1 MTSSSVSVASP
12 VSASAAPVCRRM
24 FSVELL
30 RLLAICGIAVFHA
43 FLPTFEQIVAL
54 GPQASVLQGGAGA
67 PVSDVAL
74 LAASRPL
81 VWALALLQLLGS
93 WGNHVFFMISGFFL
107 IPSAAERSCG
117 PCFWSG
123 QVRSTAWRVV
133 KVVAAVAFYALIFV
147 AVNRW
152 IMPVADAGSV
162 WWVTYNIE
170 FVWLYMF
177 FIALAPLIGWVAARC
192 GKRWQAWLAG
202 GVLLVLYAFNVYVAL
217 TSRGDFGQLT
227 AASWRKQ
234 IGAVSYFASFILAG
248 VLGIVIRRAR
258 RSEEAEKSC
267 GSPAKRAVWM
277 SRGFWLSVIGCV
289 VALAMLIAAVFAM
302 RGDYVLLSALSFK
315 STSPISFVLAVAAL
329 MVAVCPRGVRNREA
343 GTRFVGKGKALIET
357 LASGILGYYIA
368 QALGYGVMRV
378 IQTRLTAS
386 ALSHASAAALAG
398 STLECAGWQLAWCL
412 CAIVAA
418 LALVVIIC
426 LLDRLI
432 RQPLLRQIKLA

>member
-1 MTSSSVSVASP
+1 MTSSSVSVAAP
-12 VSASAAPVCRRM
+12 ASAAPARRRM

-43 FLPTFEQIVAL
+43 FLPIFEQMVVL

-67 PVSDVAL
+67 PVSDVAV

-81 VWALALLQLLGS
+81 VWVLALLQLLGS

-107 IPSAAERSCG
+107 IPSAAERSRE
-117 PCFWSG
+117 PHFWSA

-133 KVVAAVAFYALIFV
+133 KVVAAVAFYVLIFV

-152 IMPVADAGSV
+152 LMPVEDIGSV

-177 FIALAPLIGWVAARC
+177 FIALAPLIGWVVARC

-202 GVLLVLYAFNVYVAL
+202 GVLLVLYALNVYVAL
-217 TSRGDFGQLT
+217 TARGDFGQLT

-234 IGAVSYFASFILAG
+234 IGAVSYFVSFVLAG
-248 VLGIVIRRAR
+248 VLGIMIRRAHR
-258 RSEEAEKSC
+258 GERAEKSD
-267 GSPAKRAVWM
+267 GSPVERYVWM
-277 SRGFWLSVIGCV
+277 LRGFWLSIIGCV
-289 VALAMLIAAVFAM
+289 AALAMLLAAVFTM
-302 RGDYVLLSALSFK
+302 RRDYGLLSALSFK

-329 MVAVCPRGVRNREA
+329 MVAVCSRGVRNHEA
-343 GTRFVGKGKALIET
+343 GTRAAKKGKALIEMLT
-357 LASGILGYYIA
+357 SGILGYYIA

-378 IQTRLTAS
+378 IQNRLTAPS
-386 ALSHASAAALAG
+386 LSRASAAALAG
-398 STLECAGWQLAWCL
+398 SALECAGWQLAWCL
-412 CAIVAA
+412 SAIFAA

-426 LLDRLI
+426 LIDRLI
-432 RQPLLRQIKLA
+432 RQPLLRQVKLA